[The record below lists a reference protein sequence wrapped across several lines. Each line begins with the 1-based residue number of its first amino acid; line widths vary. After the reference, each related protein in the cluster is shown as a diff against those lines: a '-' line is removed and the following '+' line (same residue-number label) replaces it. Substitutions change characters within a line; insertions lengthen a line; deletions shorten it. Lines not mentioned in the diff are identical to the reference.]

1 MKKNY
6 FCASNLEGFM
16 AKQKKSQGDQQLE
29 AVEQALSKTEQYIEE
44 NQNTLLIVVA
54 AIVVIIG
61 GFQGYKYLVQAPLEK
76 EAATEMAW
84 AERQFEKNDVNG
96 ALNGNGINL
105 GFIDVASDFSSTK
118 AGNLAN
124 YYAGLAYMQQGDY
137 VSAIDFLEDFDG
149 DDEILSAVH
158 FGAIGDCFAQIN
170 QPEEALEYYTKAAN
184 ARDNSFTT
192 PLYLMKAGMTAESLD
207 QSAAALKMYKRI
219 ESEFPD
225 SREAQNIEKYIARAE
240 AKG

>member
-1 MKKNY
+1 
-6 FCASNLEGFM
+6 M

-29 AVEQALSKTEQYIEE
+29 AVEEALSKTEQYIEE

-61 GFQGYKYLVQAPLEK
+61 GYQGYKYLVQTPLEK
-76 EAATEMAW
+76 EAAVEMAW

-96 ALNGNGINL
+96 ALNGDGMNL
-105 GFIDVASDFSSTK
+105 GFIDVADDYSSTK

-137 VSAIDFLEDFDG
+137 VSAIDFLEDFNG

-158 FGAIGDCFAQIN
+158 YGAIGDCFAELN
-170 QPEEALEYYTKAAN
+170 QPEEALEYYTKAFE
-184 ARDNSFTT
+184 ARDNNFTT
-192 PLYLMKAGMTAESLD
+192 PLYLMKAGLTAESLEKTTE
-207 QSAAALKMYKRI
+207 ALKMYKRI
-219 ESEFPD
+219 EAEFPD
-225 SREAQNIEKYIARAE
+225 SREAQDIEKYIARAE